1 MNARLTDGIKDV
13 QKQAE
18 DIKVHVSKL
27 AGTIKSFKKTDE
39 ANRLEINQKIDSVD
53 SHAKE
58 QISELE

>member
-1 MNARLTDGIKDV
+1 M
-13 QKQAE
+13 
-18 DIKVHVSKL
+18 HVSKL